1 MQNIDIG
8 MAPNLMVTTR
18 TIYNMEKEL
27 KPGQM
32 TPNIL
37 VATNEVRNTE
47 KEPIYGKMVLPT

>member
-1 MQNIDIG
+1 MQNTNTG
-8 MAPNLMVTTR
+8 MAPYSKVTTR

-37 VATNEVRNTE
+37 VATNKVRNTE